1 MKLHLPKLLLAALL
15 ALPLSAVEWTT
26 ETTGDQTVTEN
37 VTVTGT
43 APVGNITFNGGA
55 GSTITVSGEGSIGGS
70 GNLTVSSGTVVFDGV
85 SHPAAAGDVTIAAG
99 ATLDLRNEAQI
110 FDSTNHNNNSI
121 VNLTGTLIVESLKYG
136 TGNLGKLQYTNVGT
150 WGDSTGK
157 KVFSMHGGSRL
168 EISGGGDTEL
178 GVNFISGWGVTYTI
192 ALLAGESADNIRTFA
207 WNSGGRSFSSE
218 AGYGSALKLEVGE
231 HAQFT
236 LGMDIGAGLKIEKT
250 GKGELVLNNT
260 INLESGRDIWI
271 LDGTLTLGE
280 NAQINS
286 ADKIHVGY
294 DHDTGTKGTLNMNGK
309 TGGNNLT
316 VIAEGDVLNAQN
328 NEMNI
333 TLTGTGSLSIS
344 EDATGGHGGSI
355 IMAAGSTVDLGG
367 YLFYNSIDFS
377 AGGEL
382 LNADNFQGSIVLGVN
397 DEGNTEVTSEDLSKY
412 EHNLGSS
419 GSLLVSLSEDFEST
433 APDRVMLKGRL
444 YAADAVTIEGSGE
457 EIISITGYTSTYG
470 AVSAQNADIT
480 ISNVGDVS
488 LSDNQANIDTGEVY
502 YTAGALSAAGSVTID
517 AAGDVVISGNSAEG
531 NTQAAGAIYAG
542 AAVSISGASICIED
556 NTYNDGN
563 GGAVRGDADAVTLTS
578 TEGAITLRSN
588 TAGEAG
594 GAIYASTDVEI
605 SSAADIIIEQN
616 TATAGDGGAI
626 YSGGDVTITPG
637 DGAQVTISGN
647 TAGGSGGAIYSS
659 GTVTMSGGSYEI
671 SNNTAD
677 GYGGAI
683 YAETGVDISA
693 DAGDITFSGNTHD
706 GGTANDVEL
715 WDGEAKLSAS
725 NGYTLEMQGGVT
737 GAADMNISTDD
748 ASAVKLGGTSNT
760 ANLTIQDGRL
770 FGITSD
776 SGEQAVINISESA
789 TLSNAYMQD
798 VALVD
803 EYIEAALTSEN
814 STYIFNNV
822 PASAVGTYSG
832 EALTYITTAPL
843 LNGFTTIDGLLSVG
857 VTYDFLKAFM
867 SADGTP
873 VNVILTLTSDETG
886 LGDVGFTFT
895 LDENTIAL
903 LEASQ
908 LESYGFYDADG
919 NLIGE
924 NEAVLASANG
934 VTFAMNGITKLVPEP
949 TSTTLSLLALAALA
963 ARRRRRA

>member
-37 VTVTGT
+37 VNVTGT
-43 APVGNITFNGGA
+43 APVGNITFNGGD

-110 FDSTNHNNNSI
+110 FDPTNHNNNSI
-121 VNLTGTLIVESLKYG
+121 VNLTGTLIVESLEYG
-136 TGNLGKLQYTNVGT
+136 TGSLGKLQYTNVGT

-168 EISGGGDTEL
+168 EISGGGETEL

-218 AGYGSALKLEVGE
+218 AKYGSALKLEVGE

-286 ADKIHVGY
+286 ADNITVTEGSIF
-294 DHDTGTKGTLNMNGK
+294 NINGRAV
-309 TGGNNLT
+309 GNNLT
-316 VIAEGDVLNAQN
+316 VTARGEVLNAQN
-328 NEMNI
+328 NEMII
-333 TLTGTGSLSIS
+333 TLTETGRLSIS
-344 EDATGGHGGSI
+344 ADATAGHSGTI
-355 IMAAGSTVDLGG
+355 IMAKDSTVDLGG
-367 YLFYNSIDFS
+367 YLFYNSIDVS
-377 AGGEL
+377 AGGTL
-382 LNADNFQGSIVLGVN
+382 LNAENFQGSIMLGA
-397 DEGNTEVTSEDLSKY
+397 DEDGNTTITSEDLEKY
-412 EHNLGSS
+412 QYNLASS
-419 GSLLVSLSEDFEST
+419 GSLLVNLSEDFEAVS
-433 APDRVMLKGRL
+433 PDRVMLKGRL

-531 NTQAAGAIYAG
+531 NPQAAGAIYAG

-594 GAIYASTDVEI
+594 GAIYASTGVEI

-748 ASAVKLGGTSNT
+748 DSAVKLGGTSNT

-832 EALTYITTAPL
+832 ETLTYITTAPL

-873 VNVILTLTSDETG
+873 VNVILTLTSDDTG

-908 LESYGFYDADG
+908 LESYGFYDAEG

>member
-26 ETTGDQTVTEN
+26 ETTGNQTVTEN

-43 APVGNITFNGGA
+43 APVGDITFDGGA
-55 GSTITVSGEGSIGGS
+55 DTTITVSGDGSIGNS
-70 GNLTVSSGTVVFDGV
+70 GNLTVSSGTVVIDGV
-85 SHPAAAGDVTIAAG
+85 SRTGSNGNIQVSAG
-99 ATLDLRNEAQI
+99 AALELVNGAQI
-110 FDSTNHNNNSI
+110 LTTDYNSASVVDI
-121 VNLTGTLIVESLKYG
+121 YGTLKVEKLQYEA
-136 TGNLGKLQYTNVGT
+136 GNLGALRDN
-150 WGDSTGK
+150 TGSIK
-157 KVFSMHGGSRL
+157 MYDGSRL
-168 EISGGGDTEL
+168 EITGGGEATV
-178 GVNFISGWGVTYTI
+178 GVSFQGWGATYTI
-192 ALLAGESADNIRTFA
+192 ALASGAEDALRTMSWNTSSSGAFTA
-207 WNSGGRSFSSE
+207 NSGG
-218 AGYGSALKLEVGE
+218 GCKLIAEVGE
-231 HAQFT
+231 YAQLT
-236 LGMDIGAGLKIEKT
+236 LNKSIGTGLALDKT
-250 GKGELVLNNT
+250 GKGELVLNGT
-260 INLESGRDIWI
+260 VNLDSGRGISVVE
-271 LDGTLTLGE
+271 GTLKLGDAA
-280 NAQINS
+280 NITS
-286 ADKIHVGY
+286 AGSWFTVDAS
-294 DHDTGTKGTLNMNGK
+294 GTLDMNGK
-309 TGGNNLT
+309 AGVQGQALT
-316 VIAEGDVLNAQN
+316 ANGTVLNAQN
-328 NEMNI
+328 NNMTI
-333 TLTGTGSLSIS
+333 TLGETGSLSIS
-344 EDATGGHGGSI
+344 ANATGGHGGSI

-367 YLFYNSIDFS
+367 FEFYNSIDFS

-382 LNADNFQGSIVLGVN
+382 INAANFRGSVVLGV
-397 DEGNTEVTSEDLSKY
+397 DGEGNTAIDSDDLKVYKNGLASA
-412 EHNLGSS
+412 
-419 GSLLVSLSEDFEST
+419 GSLLVSLSEDFDST
-433 APDRVMLKGRL
+433 APDYNTLKGRL
-444 YAADAVTIEGSGE
+444 YAANSVSIKGTGGAEN
-457 EIISITGYTSTYG
+457 ISISGYTSTYG
-470 AVSAQNADIT
+470 AVSAQGVVSAQGADIA

-502 YTAGALSAAGSVTID
+502 YTAGALSAARSVTID
-517 AAGDVVISGNSAEG
+517 AAGDVAISGNSAEG
-531 NTQAAGAIYAG
+531 NTLAAGAIYAG
-542 AAVSISGASICIED
+542 AAVSISGASILIED

-563 GGAVRGDADAVTLTS
+563 GGAVRGDADAVKLTG
-578 TEGAITLRSN
+578 TEGSITIRSN
-588 TAGEAG
+588 TAGEEG
-594 GAIYASTDVEI
+594 GAVYASTDVEI

-616 TATAGDGGAI
+616 TATAGAGGAI
-626 YSGGDVTITPG
+626 YSLGDVTITPG
-637 DGAQVTISGN
+637 DGAQVSISDN
-647 TAGGSGGAIYSS
+647 TAGGYGGAIYSS
-659 GTVTMSGGSYEI
+659 GTVKMSGGSYEI

-677 GYGGAI
+677 SYGGAI

-715 WDGEAKLSAS
+715 GDGEANLSAT

-748 ASAVKLGGTSNT
+748 ASAVKLGGTSST

-776 SGEQAVINISESA
+776 SGEQAVINIAESV

-798 VALVD
+798 VALVALVD
-803 EYIEAALTSEN
+803 EYIEAALTSEVALTSEN
-814 STYIFNNV
+814 STYIFNNA

-832 EALTYITTAPL
+832 ESLTYITTAPL

-873 VNVILTLTSDETG
+873 VNVILTLTSDDIG
-886 LGDVGFTFT
+886 LGDEFTFT

-924 NEAVLASANG
+924 NEAALASANG

>member
-43 APVGNITFNGGA
+43 APVGNITFNGGD
-55 GSTITVSGEGSIGGS
+55 GSTITVSGDGSIGNS
-70 GNLTVSSGTVVFDGV
+70 GNLTVSSGTVVIDGV
-85 SHPAAAGDVTIAAG
+85 SRTGSNGNIQVSAG
-99 ATLDLRNEAQI
+99 AALELVNGTQI
-110 FDSTNHNNNSI
+110 LTTNYNNASVVDI
-121 VNLTGTLIVESLKYG
+121 YGTLKVEKLQYEA
-136 TGNLGKLQYTNVGT
+136 GNLGALRDNT
-150 WGDSTGK
+150 DSIK
-157 KVFSMHGGSRL
+157 MYDGSRL
-168 EISGGGDTEL
+168 EITGGGEATV
-178 GVNFISGWGVTYTI
+178 GVSFQGWGATYTI
-192 ALLAGESADNIRTFA
+192 ALASGAEDALRTMS
-207 WNSGGRSFSSE
+207 WNTSETGAFTANNGG
-218 AGYGSALKLEVGE
+218 GCKLIAEVGE
-231 HAQFT
+231 YAQLT
-236 LGMDIGAGLKIEKT
+236 LNKSIGTGLALDKT
-250 GKGELVLNNT
+250 GKGELVLNGT
-260 INLESGRDIWI
+260 VNLDSGRGISVV
-271 LDGTLTLGE
+271 DGTLKLGD
-280 NAQINS
+280 NANITS
-286 ADKIHVGY
+286 AGSWFTVDA
-294 DHDTGTKGTLNMNGK
+294 TGTLDMNGK
-309 TGGNNLT
+309 AGVQGQALT
-316 VIAEGDVLNAQN
+316 ANGTVLNAQN
-328 NEMNI
+328 NNMTI
-333 TLTGTGSLSIS
+333 TLGETGSLSIS
-344 EDATGGHGGSI
+344 ANATGGHGGSI

-367 YLFYNSIDFS
+367 FEFYNSIDFS

-382 LNADNFQGSIVLGVN
+382 INAANFRGSVVLGVD
-397 DEGNTEVTSEDLSKY
+397 DEGNTAIDSDDLKVYKNGLASA
-412 EHNLGSS
+412 

-433 APDRVMLKGRL
+433 APDYNMLKGRL
-444 YAADAVTIEGSGE
+444 YGANSVSIEGTGGAE
-457 EIISITGYTSTYG
+457 NISITGYTSTYG
-470 AVSAQNADIT
+470 AVSAQNADIA
-480 ISNVGDVS
+480 ISNVGNVS
-488 LSDNQANIDTGEVY
+488 LSNNQANIDTGEVY

-542 AAVSISGASICIED
+542 AAVSISGASILIED

-563 GGAVRGDADAVTLTS
+563 GGAVRGDADAVKLTG
-578 TEGAITLRSN
+578 TEGDITLRSN

-594 GAIYASTDVEI
+594 GAVYASTDVEI

-616 TATAGDGGAI
+616 TATSEDGDGGAI

-659 GTVTMSGGSYEI
+659 GTVKMSGGSYEI

-683 YAETGVDISA
+683 YAATGVDISA

-715 WDGEAKLSAS
+715 WDGEANLSAY
-725 NGYTLEMQGGVT
+725 NGHKLEMQGGVT
-737 GAADMNISTDD
+737 CAADMNISTDD
-748 ASAVKLGGTSNT
+748 ASAVKLGGTSST

-776 SGEQAVINISESA
+776 SGEQAVINISESV

-803 EYIEAALTSEN
+803 EFIEAALTSEN

-843 LNGFTTIDGLLSVG
+843 LSGFTTIDGLLSVG

-873 VNVILTLTSDETG
+873 VNVILTLTSDDTG
-886 LGDVGFTFT
+886 LGDGFTFT

-908 LESYGFYDADG
+908 LESYGFYDADN

-924 NEAVLASANG
+924 NEAALASANG
-934 VTFAMNGITKLVPEP
+934 VTFAMKGITKLVPEP

>member
-43 APVGNITFNGGA
+43 APVGNITFNGGD
-55 GSTITVSGEGSIGGS
+55 GSTITVSGDGSIGNS
-70 GNLTVSSGTVVFDGV
+70 GNLTVSSGTVVIDGV
-85 SHPAAAGDVTIAAG
+85 SRTGSNGSIQVSAG
-99 ATLDLRNEAQI
+99 AALELVNGTQI
-110 FDSTNHNNNSI
+110 LTTNYNNASVVDI
-121 VNLTGTLIVESLKYG
+121 YGTLKVEKLQYQE
-136 TGNLGKLQYTNVGT
+136 GNLGALRDN
-150 WGDSTGK
+150 TGSIK
-157 KVFSMHGGSRL
+157 MYDGSRL
-168 EISGGGDTEL
+168 EITGGGEATV
-178 GVNFISGWGVTYTI
+178 GVSFQGWGATYTI
-192 ALLAGESADNIRTFA
+192 ALASGAEDALRTMSWNTSQTRAFTA
-207 WNSGGRSFSSE
+207 NSGG
-218 AGYGSALKLEVGE
+218 GCKLIAEVGE
-231 HAQFT
+231 YAQLT
-236 LGMDIGAGLKIEKT
+236 LNKSIGTGLALDKT
-250 GKGELVLNNT
+250 GKGELVLNGT
-260 INLESGRDIWI
+260 VNLDSGRGISVV
-271 LDGTLTLGE
+271 DGTLKLGD
-280 NAQINS
+280 NANITS
-286 ADKIHVGY
+286 AGSWFTVDAP
-294 DHDTGTKGTLNMNGK
+294 GTLDMNGK
-309 TGGNNLT
+309 AGVQGQALT
-316 VIAEGDVLNAQN
+316 ANGTVLNAQN
-328 NEMNI
+328 NNMTI
-333 TLTGTGSLSIS
+333 TLGETGSLSIS
-344 EDATGGHGGSI
+344 ANATGGHGGSI

-367 YLFYNSIDFS
+367 FEFYNSIDFS

-382 LNADNFQGSIVLGVN
+382 INAANFRGSVVLGVD
-397 DEGNTEVTSEDLSKY
+397 DEGNTAIDSDDLKVYKNGLASA
-412 EHNLGSS
+412 
-419 GSLLVSLSEDFEST
+419 GSLLVSLSEHFDST
-433 APDRVMLKGRL
+433 APDYNMLKGRL
-444 YAADAVTIEGSGE
+444 YAANSVSIKGTGGAEN
-457 EIISITGYTSTYG
+457 ISITGYTSTYG
-470 AVSAQNADIT
+470 AVSAQGADIA

-502 YTAGALSAAGSVTID
+502 FTAGALSAAGSVTID

-542 AAVSISGASICIED
+542 EKVNISGASILIED

-563 GGAVRGDADAVTLTS
+563 GGAVRGDADAVKLTG
-578 TEGAITLRSN
+578 TEGDITLRSN

-594 GAIYASTDVEI
+594 GAVYASTGVEI
-605 SSAADIIIEQN
+605 SSAADVIIEQN

-659 GTVTMSGGSYEI
+659 GTVKMSGGSYEI

-715 WDGEAKLSAS
+715 WDGEANLSAS
-725 NGYTLEMQGGVT
+725 NGHTLEMQGGVT

-748 ASAVKLGGTSNT
+748 ASAVKLGGTSST

-776 SGEQAVINISESA
+776 SGEQAVINIAASV

-803 EYIEAALTSEN
+803 ESIEAALTSEN
-814 STYIFNNV
+814 STYIFNNA

-873 VNVILTLTSDETG
+873 VNVILTLTSDDTG
-886 LGDVGFTFT
+886 LGDEFTFT

-908 LESYGFYDADG
+908 LESYGFYDADN

-924 NEAVLASANG
+924 NEAALASANG
-934 VTFAMNGITKLVPEP
+934 VTFAMKGITKLVPEP